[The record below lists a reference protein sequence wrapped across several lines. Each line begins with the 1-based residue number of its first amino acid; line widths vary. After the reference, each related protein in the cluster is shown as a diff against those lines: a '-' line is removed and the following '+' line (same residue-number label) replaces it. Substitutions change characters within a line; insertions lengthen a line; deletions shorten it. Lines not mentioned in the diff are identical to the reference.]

1 MLNNNSQAKLG
12 CQLHLMLLMF
22 SHTMDVSP
30 SSSLFSSFLF
40 SPLFSSLPCSIF
52 FLWPTWRMR
61 NSRAV
66 LRAACNADAS
76 IAINIV

>member
-22 SHTMDVSP
+22 SHTMDVSL
-30 SSSLFSSFLF
+30 SSPLFSLLF
-40 SPLFSSLPCSIF
+40 SPLLSSLPCSIF

>member
-22 SHTMDVSP
+22 SHTMDVSL
-30 SSSLFSSFLF
+30 SSLLF
-40 SPLFSSLPCSIF
+40 WPLLSSLPCSIF

>member
-22 SHTMDVSP
+22 SHTMDVSLSSP
-30 SSSLFSSFLF
+30 LLSSLL
-40 SPLFSSLPCSIF
+40 SSLPCSF
-52 FLWPTWRMR
+52 FFWWPTWRMR